1 MTNELT
7 STQINKLLEAYSKR
21 LVEKLTIDQMKAYIQ
36 LDCIDSLQF
45 FEEDEIFDEIN
56 LNLGVNQLK
65 ELLKEI
71 NAEKVLKLFNEEE
84 EEEDYIQ
91 IQDC

>member
-21 LVEKLTIDQMKAYIQ
+21 LVEKLTIDQMKTYIQ

-84 EEEDYIQ
+84 EEDYIQ

>member
-7 STQINKLLEAYSKR
+7 SIQIDKLVEAYSKR
-21 LVEKLTIDQMKAYIQ
+21 LVEKLTINEMKAYIQ
-36 LDCIDSLQF
+36 LDCMDSLQF
-45 FEEDEIFDEIN
+45 SEEDEIFDEIN
-56 LNLGVNQLK
+56 LNLGANQLK

-71 NAEKVLKLFNEEE
+71 NAEKVLKLFNEK
-84 EEEDYIQ
+84 EEDCLQ

>member
-84 EEEDYIQ
+84 EEDYIQ

>member
-7 STQINKLLEAYSKR
+7 STQIDKLLEAYSRR
-21 LVEKLTIDQMKAYIQ
+21 LVEKLTVNEMKTYIQ

-45 FEEDEIFDEIN
+45 SEEDEIFDEIN
-56 LNLGVNQLK
+56 LNLGANQLK

-71 NAEKVLKLFNEEE
+71 NAEKVLELLNEK
-84 EEEDYIQ
+84 EDYIQ

>member
-7 STQINKLLEAYSKR
+7 SIQINKLVEAYSKR
-21 LVEKLTIDQMKAYIQ
+21 LVEKLTVNEMKAYIQ
-36 LDCIDSLQF
+36 LDCMDSLQF
-45 FEEDEIFDEIN
+45 SEEDEIFDDIN
-56 LNLGVNQLK
+56 LNLGVTQLK

-71 NAEKVLKLFNEEE
+71 NAEKVLKLFNEEK
-84 EEEDYIQ
+84 EEDYIQ